1 MTYLLIRIKAITGM
15 TVMVDKTKNPPHQ
28 ARSISAS
35 YLMRRIILLYS
46 LFHDDRHAGFEPEL
60 QKEHCNFDSKLIKD
74 GIIMKNKLFDL
85 AAKQRLVRA
94 ISPCISPYIMLK

>member
-1 MTYLLIRIKAITGM
+1 MTYLPIRIKAITGM
-15 TVMVDKTKNPPHQ
+15 TVMVDKQKIPLTKQEQYFLPDEGDH
-28 ARSISAS
+28 
-35 YLMRRIILLYS
+35 IIYS
-46 LFHDDRHAGFEPEL
+46 LFNADRHTGLEPEFL
-60 QKEHCNFDSKLIKD
+60 KEHCNFDSKLIKD